1 MIPNIWLKFGNK
13 CQNLY
18 SKIFMDVSSTHF
30 GSMQIFK
37 ANQKKKKERKKETPS
52 ITYYV
57 FLQNLRR
64 GRCEFYSENAHRK
77 LIEFQLGWP
86 DSRALTPLRHLHP
99 RRRTDSRGRVCCSP
113 PQPAMLRRRD
123 LIWLCMWKLDTRNLL
138 SSSLVS
144 AARWSDAEWDHQIG
158 NKTWVA
164 RWHGASG
171 VPGLV

>member
-1 MIPNIWLKFGNK
+1 MIPNCWLKFDNK
-13 CQNLY
+13 FQNLY
-18 SKIFMDVSSTHF
+18 SNVLLSTHF

-37 ANQKKKKERKKETPS
+37 TNKQTKKERKKRKKNPIHYLTRIFAKPPRQGK
-52 ITYYV
+52 
-57 FLQNLRR
+57 F
-64 GRCEFYSENAHRK
+64 EFYSENAHRK
-77 LIEFQLGWP
+77 LIEFQLAWP
-86 DSRALTPLRHLHP
+86 DSRALTLHP

-144 AARWSDAEWDHQIG
+144 SARWSDAEWNHQIG

>member
-1 MIPNIWLKFGNK
+1 MWFQIVAWNTLINV
-13 CQNLY
+13 
-18 SKIFMDVSSTHF
+18 KIFIRTQCRF
-30 GSMQIFK
+30 LKQAK
-37 ANQKKKKERKKETPS
+37 RKKERKS
-52 ITYYV
+52 IHC
-57 FLQNLRR
+57 LLRIFAKPPGR
-64 GRCEFYSENAHRK
+64 GRFEFYSENAHRK
-77 LIEFQLGWP
+77 LIEFKLAWP
-86 DSRALTPLRHLHP
+86 DSCALTPLWHLHP

-123 LIWLCMWKLDTRNLL
+123 LIWLCMWKLDTWKLL

-144 AARWSDAEWDHQIG
+144 SARWSDAEWDHQIG